1 MHAIDYSN
9 IFILILT
16 LIISVL
22 VLRDILWGYGFPWEC
37 DQKTINIL
45 YEEICSMN
53 KMNSE
58 LLILSDNIEQQIRN
72 LENLTHKICQQAI

>member
-1 MHAIDYSN
+1 
-9 IFILILT
+9 
-16 LIISVL
+16 
-22 VLRDILWGYGFPWEC
+22 
-37 DQKTINIL
+37 
-45 YEEICSMN
+45 MN